1 MCCALYDIDHGLSYK
16 RSRPLKASVGFEY
29 SLCPPPR
36 ACRHRDIDPKDDDEH
51 MLGGMTGMT
60 QLEEEQASGG
70 SSYVAFPAT
79 SSLVLHIAT
88 TLVHSL
94 VLLPPHEHTSAI
106 ATTS

>member
-36 ACRHRDIDPKDDDEH
+36 GCRHRDIDPKDDDEH

-79 SSLVLHIAT
+79 SSSSSPLC
-88 TLVHSL
+88 
-94 VLLPPHEHTSAI
+94 SAM
-106 ATTS
+106 

>member
-51 MLGGMTGMT
+51 MLLGGMTGMT

-70 SSYVAFPAT
+70 SSYVAFPA
-79 SSLVLHIAT
+79 SSSSSSP
-88 TLVHSL
+88 LVH
-94 VLLPPHEHTSAI
+94 
-106 ATTS
+106 

>member
-1 MCCALYDIDHGLSYK
+1 M
-16 RSRPLKASVGFEY
+16 GFEY
-29 SLCPPPR
+29 SLCPSPR
-36 ACRHRDIDPKDDDEH
+36 GRHQDIDPKDDDEH
-51 MLGGMTGMT
+51 TLGGMTGMT

-79 SSLVLHIAT
+79 SSSSSP
-88 TLVHSL
+88 LVHFV